1 MRKSLFRKYLG
12 LTSLIIGICFLFF
25 MIVMI
30 TLVSKQWNDEK
41 RDALSKSAVTIS
53 TAAASNTTYD
63 EEKDVYVIGN
73 PVMRSLINI
82 YATTND
88 CDIFLTDLSG
98 ARLFGNYFKSGTDPK
113 DPVPADLVAAASIGT
128 LATQTTLGG
137 AYDRSYYLV
146 ATPIVTEEGGEPK
159 TLGIVFCATSSAPLM
174 QYWFRA
180 LKMFIGAGAST
191 FLIAFCLIWFFSYRM
206 VMPLRQMS
214 AAAHS
219 FGAGDFSRRIPVESN
234 DEIGE
239 LAEALNNM
247 ATSLSDS
254 EGTRRNFVANVSHEL
269 KTPMTTIA
277 GFIDGILDG
286 TIPQSEQTK
295 YLRVVSE
302 EVKRLSRLVRSMLD
316 LSRIDAGELKLNP
329 KEFDL
334 SETILSTV
342 LTFEKSIEEKG
353 LDIRG
358 LDTLAPTKTYGDA
371 DLCHQVIYNLVENAV
386 KFTNEGGYIEFSVED
401 LPDETRATIR
411 NSGLGIEPEE
421 IGMIFERFYK
431 TDKSR
436 SKDKNGMGLGLYI
449 VKTIVRLHGGEIRAR
464 SEKGEYTEFSF
475 NLPKK
480 PDRELVKEQTSL
492 NIQDAEYKE

>member
-30 TLVSKQWNDEK
+30 TLVSKQWSDEK
-41 RDALSKSAVTIS
+41 REALSKSAVTIS

-63 EEKDVYVIGN
+63 EENDLYVIGS
-73 PVMRSLINI
+73 PLMRSLINI
-82 YATTND
+82 YATSND
-88 CDIFLTDLSG
+88 CDIFLTDLTG
-98 ARLFGNYFKSGTDPK
+98 NRLFGNYFKSGTDPK
-113 DPVPADLVAAASIGT
+113 DPVPAELVTAASTGT

-137 AYDRSYYLV
+137 AYEEAYYLV
-146 ATPIVTEEGGEPK
+146 ATPIVTEGADAK
-159 TLGIVFCATSSAPLM
+159 TLGIVYCATSSAPLM

-180 LKMFIGAGAST
+180 LKMFIGAGASI

-219 FGAGDFSRRIPVESN
+219 FGTGDFSRRIPVESQ

-254 EGTRRNFVANVSHEL
+254 EGTRRNFIANVSHEL

-286 TIPQSEQTK
+286 TIPKNEQKK
-295 YLRVVSE
+295 YLGVVSE
-302 EVKRLSRLVRSMLD
+302 EVKRLSRLVQSMLN

-329 KEFDL
+329 REFDL
-334 SETILSTV
+334 SDTILSTV
-342 LTFEKSIEEKG
+342 LTFEHSIEEKS

-358 LDTLAPTKTYGDA
+358 LDSLPQATAYGDP
-371 DLCHQVIYNLVENAV
+371 DLGHQVVYNLVENAV
-386 KFTNEGGYIEFSVED
+386 KFTDEGGYIEFLVED
-401 LPDETRATIR
+401 LPEETRATIR